1 MNVNSIKIL
10 EAIMDQTIINAIIGG
25 FGAALAFILK
35 VVWEGLRELQRAD
48 VEIATRVSEMQ
59 LLVAGNYVKKEDL
72 ESSMKA
78 LFAKLDKIEDKL
90 DKKAD
95 RSY

>member
-1 MNVNSIKIL
+1 
-10 EAIMDQTIINAIIGG
+10 MDQTIINAIIGG
-25 FGAALAFILK
+25 FGAALAFILR

>member
-1 MNVNSIKIL
+1 
-10 EAIMDQTIINAIIGG
+10 MDQTIINAIIGG
-25 FGAALAFILK
+25 FGAALAFILR

-48 VEIATRVSEMQ
+48 VELATRVSEMQ

-95 RSY
+95 RL

>member
-1 MNVNSIKIL
+1 
-10 EAIMDQTIINAIIGG
+10 MDQTIINAIIGG
-25 FGAALAFILK
+25 FGAALAFILR

-95 RSY
+95 RP

>member
-10 EAIMDQTIINAIIGG
+10 QAIMDQTIINAIIGG

-35 VVWEGLRELQRAD
+35 VVWEGVEL
-48 VEIATRVSEMQ
+48 TSKLSEVQ
-59 LLVAGNYVKKEDL
+59 LLVAGNYVRREDL
-72 ESSMKA
+72 ESSVKA

-95 RSY
+95 RL

>member
-1 MNVNSIKIL
+1 MNVNSIKIS

-25 FGAALAFILK
+25 FGAALAFILR